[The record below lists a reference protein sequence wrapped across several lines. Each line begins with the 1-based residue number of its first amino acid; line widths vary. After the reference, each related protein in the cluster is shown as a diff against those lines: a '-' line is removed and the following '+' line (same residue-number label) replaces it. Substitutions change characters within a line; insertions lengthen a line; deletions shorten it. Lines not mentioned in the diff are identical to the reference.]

1 MPAGTGVLD
10 DVEKTKTL
18 ELLGADK
25 INQSNGMLID
35 GAKLTYK
42 ESITY
47 SSDII

>member
-1 MPAGTGVLD
+1 MPVGTGVLD

-35 GAKLTYK
+35 CAKLTYK
-42 ESITY
+42 ETITY